1 MDAAF
6 EAQLRSGEVTF
17 DGDDATLLRAIDE
30 EASLNGAAHALGRSY
45 SRAQKRLNV
54 LEEAFGSLVDRQR
67 GGRGGGGTTLTD
79 RGRSLLGTFERLAT
93 GYAAIAETE
102 ETVLSGTV
110 VDRHGE
116 LAIVETPAGRLRAV
130 APQDASE
137 VQVGIRSDAVTITDP
152 AETPTEGGTSAR
164 NRFRGTV
171 TAVDEGEAICRVS
184 VDVGAGTPLLALVTR
199 ESVDRLDLRTGADV
213 VLTFKATAT
222 RCTPVADA

>member
-6 EAQLRSGEVTF
+6 EAQLRADSVTF
-17 DGDDATLLRAIDE
+17 DGDDAALLDAIDE
-30 EASLNGAAHALGRSY
+30 EASLNGAASALGRSY

-54 LEEAFGSLVDRQR
+54 LEEAFGTLVERQR
-67 GGRGGGGTTLTD
+67 GGRGGGGTTLTE
-79 RGRSLLGTFERLAT
+79 RGRSLLATYERLAT

-116 LAIVETPAGRLRAV
+116 LAVVETPAGPLRAV
-130 APQDASE
+130 APQDATE

-171 TAVDEGEAICRVS
+171 AAVDEGEAICRVS
-184 VDVGAGTPLLALVTR
+184 VEVGAGTPVLALVTR
-199 ESVDRLDLRTGADV
+199 ESVDRLDLHEGADV